1 MNPCTGSEGQV
12 AHQAMKAEGRPASVN
27 MFQSA
32 FTLRQRLETGTA
44 FPVLPSSTRKSTMPC
59 SSGGFPV
66 ATLVHR
72 RGDSHG
78 IIVFMFPQAPRAFSR
93 ARFGSSPFAIKIGR
107 ASCRERV

>member
-12 AHQAMKAEGRPASVN
+12 AHQAMKADGRPASVN
-27 MFQSA
+27 MFQRA
-32 FTLRQRLETGTA
+32 FTFRQPLDTGTA
-44 FPVLPSSTRKSTMPC
+44 LPVLLSSTRKSTMPW

-72 RGDSHG
+72 SGDSQG

-93 ARFGSSPFAIKIGR
+93 ARFGSFPVAI
-107 ASCRERV
+107 